1 MSTFRI
7 AAVQYAPVFMDREA
21 TVAKACELIAKA
33 AQDDDVRLVV
43 FPEAFIPTY
52 PDWVWRI
59 PPGEHRMLA
68 DLYGE
73 WLDQSVTIP
82 SFATE

>member
-1 MSTFRI
+1 MSTFKI
-7 AAVQYAPVFMDREA
+7 ATVQSAPVFMDREA
-21 TVAKACELIAKA
+21 TVDKTCELIAEA

-59 PPGEHRMLA
+59 PPGQHQMLPTCT
-68 DLYGE
+68 G
-73 WLDQSVTIP
+73 SC
-82 SFATE
+82 SSSR